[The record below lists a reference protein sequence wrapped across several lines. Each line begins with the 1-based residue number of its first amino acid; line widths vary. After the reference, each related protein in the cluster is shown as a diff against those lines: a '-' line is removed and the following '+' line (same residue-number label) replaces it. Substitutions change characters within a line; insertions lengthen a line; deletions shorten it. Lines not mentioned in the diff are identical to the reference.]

1 MIEDITP
8 QQVEKAKKAPHS
20 RCELCYWFV
29 PLLLLLPLVWCTS
42 PLRQA
47 RSLPATSGGP
57 SGGLQDLRCSTG
69 STILSSN
76 AAIPEN
82 CPGLL
87 ANTQKKT
94 TENTKKQTPIKI
106 KEYANCMI
114 LLLFALS
121 KTYLIF
127 SRFCEFQI
135 SALFCAA
142 SLRDIFC
149 TFSLMNVGCIINI
162 VPKPTV
168 ISCYLSFI

>member
-1 MIEDITP
+1 MVELWQPNRWRKQESTVFPVRIMSLVCPCAVAIAGLMHLTAKTSP
-8 QQVEKAKKAPHS
+8 VSSCNFRRPFRRLAGFALQYWKYHFVQQRCHS
-20 RCELCYWFV
+20 REL
-29 PLLLLLPLVWCTS
+29 P
-42 PLRQA
+42 R
-47 RSLPATSGGP
+47 
-57 SGGLQDLRCSTG
+57 
-69 STILSSN
+69 
-76 AAIPEN
+76 AA
-82 CPGLL
+82 CKY
-87 ANTQKKT
+87 TKKKQKIQ
-94 TENTKKQTPIKI
+94 KKQTPIKI